1 MVEHAEQLLN
11 EIKQIKAQY
20 VAEVGKGRRVWPR
33 SIKERVARLDEMGI
47 SAKSVAT
54 ESGIP
59 YETIILW
66 RYNRRHKSENSI
78 FHEVTVTRSKNV
90 PAVRTVKSLA
100 APKSNGGKRISKS
113 ATVTAPDFEIPP
125 TSPATGAA
133 LKMTTPNGFVIE
145 GLDARTLAWL
155 LAAFPQGVGH
165 AL

>member
-1 MVEHAEQLLN
+1 MVKHAEQLIN
-11 EIKQIKAQY
+11 EIKQIKTQY

-47 SAKSVAT
+47 PAKSVAT

-66 RYNRRHKSENSI
+66 RYNRRHKSETGA
-78 FHEVTVTRSKNV
+78 FHEVTVARSNSV
-90 PAVRTVKSLA
+90 PAVRAAKRLA
-100 APKSNGGKRISKS
+100 APKSDGKSRISKS
-113 ATVTAPDFEIPP
+113 GTVTATDYEMPS
-125 TSPATGAA
+125 TSLATGAG

-145 GLDARTLAWL
+145 GLDARALAWL
-155 LAAFPQGVGH
+155 LAAFSQGDGH